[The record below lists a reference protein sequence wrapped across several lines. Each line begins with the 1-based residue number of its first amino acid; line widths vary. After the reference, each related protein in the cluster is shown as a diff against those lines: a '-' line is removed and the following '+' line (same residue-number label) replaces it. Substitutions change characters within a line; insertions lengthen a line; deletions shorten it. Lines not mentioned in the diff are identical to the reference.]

1 MRKPERNNGRP
12 VAIRGV
18 LKRIERAL
26 VSNPV
31 TEALLFNGVTGSIG
45 RFLQAAR
52 YRREY
57 ARYRERYDI
66 DPEFRF
72 NGPGITMY
80 GRGSIELGANSYIGR
95 HSRIQAAEGRRVR
108 IGDNTAVSHFV
119 FCYTKNWVA
128 DQDMRGP
135 DADGPG
141 RPDAMALS
149 TPKDALATKADDT
162 SVGDNCWIGAFAF
175 LTEGVSVGDNA
186 VVGANAVVTDS
197 LPPHCIAAG
206 TPARVRKF
214 KSYLGDDE
222 KAELAAEH
230 ADVLGENLAERYGE
244 TVESA

>member
-1 MRKPERNNGRP
+1 M
-12 VAIRGV
+12 

-52 YRREY
+52 YRHEY
-57 ARYRERYDI
+57 ARYRDRYDV
-66 DPEFRF
+66 DPAFRF
-72 NGPGITMY
+72 NGPGITLY
-80 GRGSIELGANSYIGR
+80 GRGTIDLGANSYIGR

-141 RPDAMALS
+141 RPDAMSLS
-149 TPKDALATKADDT
+149 TPKDALATKAGDT
-162 SVGDNCWIGAFAF
+162 SVGDNCWIGAFVF

-186 VVGANAVVTDS
+186 VVGANAVVTES
-197 LPPHCIAAG
+197 LPPDCIAAG

-214 KSYLGDDE
+214 KSYLSDDQ
-222 KAELAAEH
+222 KAELAADH
-230 ADVLGENLAERYGE
+230 SSVLSDDLADRYQGV
-244 TVESA
+244 VESG